1 MHITSD
7 IEPRMPAGA
16 AFLIDELVAFEAGL
30 EPLTSLY
37 SAPLF
42 GEIAEGRFSEARRH
56 GFVASLLLVDI
67 DDFDCIRDRHGRLVA
82 DAAMLAVAELLRN
95 RLRRED
101 MVALRDGGTF
111 QVLLMHCDGT
121 GALAKAEA
129 LRAAIAG
136 LAPAGIP
143 ITASIGLA
151 SAAVSAGLSFD
162 MLMERAGEALGTAW
176 ARGPD
181 HVVAHTRPHGRPAA
195 GPTPVN

>member
-1 MHITSD
+1 LHITSD

-56 GFVASLLLVDI
+56 GFLASLLLVDI

-136 LAPAGIP
+136 AG
-143 ITASIGLA
+143 ACGH
-151 SAAVSAGLSFD
+151 
-162 MLMERAGEALGTAW
+162 
-176 ARGPD
+176 PD
-181 HVVAHTRPHGRPAA
+181 HGEHRTCVRGGECGAEFRHADGTRRRGAGHGLGAR
-195 GPTPVN
+195 T